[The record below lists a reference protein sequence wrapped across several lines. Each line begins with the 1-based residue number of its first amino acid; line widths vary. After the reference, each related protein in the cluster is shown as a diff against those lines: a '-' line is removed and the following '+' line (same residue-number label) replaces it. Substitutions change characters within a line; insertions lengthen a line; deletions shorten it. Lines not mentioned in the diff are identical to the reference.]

1 MSNKSFIDYAYDVL
15 KESKQPLTFKEIF
28 DRACALGDIK
38 ISQSE
43 LTSRISSFYTQL
55 STDGRFTL
63 LEDKKWDLVARYAY
77 DDVHKKDEFEDDDDE
92 DIEED
97 EEEAELL
104 KAELGEEKE
113 RDDDSDDID
122 FDKPEKESDEF

>member
-15 KESKQPLTFKEIF
+15 KASKQPLTFKEIF
-28 DRACALGDIK
+28 ERACELGEIK

-77 DDVHKKDEFEDDDDE
+77 DDVHKKDEFEDDDD
-92 DIEED
+92 DIEAD
-97 EEEAELL
+97 EEEKELL
-104 KAELGEEKE
+104 KAELGEKE
-113 RDDDSDDID
+113 EREESDELD

>member
-15 KESKQPLTFKEIF
+15 KASKQPLTFKEIF
-28 DRACALGDIK
+28 ERACELGEIK

-77 DDVHKKDEFEDDDDE
+77 DDVHKKDEFEDDDE

-97 EEEAELL
+97 EEERELL
-104 KAELGEEKE
+104 KAELGEEEE
-113 RDDDSDDID
+113 REESDELD

>member
-15 KESKQPLTFKEIF
+15 KASNQPLTFKEIF
-28 DRACALGDIK
+28 ERACELGEIK

-77 DDVHKKDEFEDDDDE
+77 DDVHKKDEFEDDDD

-97 EEEAELL
+97 EEEKELL
-104 KAELGEEKE
+104 KAELGEEEE
-113 RDDDSDDID
+113 REDSDELD

>member
-15 KESKQPLTFKEIF
+15 KASKQPLTFKEIF
-28 DRACALGDIK
+28 ERACELGEIK

-77 DDVHKKDEFEDDDDE
+77 DDVHKKDEFEDDDE

-97 EEEAELL
+97 EEEKELL
-104 KAELGEEKE
+104 KAELGEEE
-113 RDDDSDDID
+113 EHEDSDELD

>member
-15 KESKQPLTFKEIF
+15 KASKEPLTFKEIF
-28 DRACALGDIK
+28 ERACELGEIK

-77 DDVHKKDEFEDDDDE
+77 DDVHKKDEFEDDDE

-97 EEEAELL
+97 EEERELL
-104 KAELGEEKE
+104 KAELGEEEE
-113 RDDDSDDID
+113 REESDELD

>member
-1 MSNKSFIDYAYDVL
+1 MSSNKSFIDYAYDVL
-15 KESKQPLTFKEIF
+15 KASKQPLTFKEIF
-28 DRACALGDIK
+28 ERACELGEIK

-77 DDVHKKDEFEDDDDE
+77 DDVHKKDEFEDDDE

-97 EEEAELL
+97 EEEKELL
-104 KAELGEEKE
+104 KAELGEEEE
-113 RDDDSDDID
+113 REDSDELD

>member
-1 MSNKSFIDYAYDVL
+1 MSNKSFVDYAYDVL

-28 DRACALGDIK
+28 ERACALGDIK

-92 DIEED
+92 IEED

-104 KAELGEEKE
+104 KDELGEGEE
-113 RDDDSDDID
+113 RDEDSEDLD
-122 FDKPEKESDEF
+122 FDKPKKESDEF

>member
-15 KESKQPLTFKEIF
+15 KASKQPLTFKEIF
-28 DRACALGDIK
+28 ERACELGEIK

-77 DDVHKKDEFEDDDDE
+77 DDVHKKDEFEDDDD

-97 EEEAELL
+97 EEERELL
-104 KAELGEEKE
+104 KAELGEEEE
-113 RDDDSDDID
+113 REESDELD